1 MFPVGKRVKAGA
13 CTGCIIPIKE
23 DLLQDPYKYS
33 VKAADTIMVNAPT
46 IGMIMVR
53 MSNSVMVTLR
63 MRVTCL
69 LRTSKEL
76 CQCLQQ

>member
-13 CTGCIIPIKE
+13 CTGCIIHIKE

-76 CQCLQQ
+76 RQCLQQ